1 MRKLQFIL
9 LLLIFGSTSLALRA
23 QFSNVVV
30 FTQAAE
36 PFLVVINGIQ
46 QSPDPETN
54 VKITGLNAPSYK
66 VKIIFSNNALP
77 EIDKTVYLEPETEVT
92 YEVLKNSKGN
102 WVMRMLNT
110 TPVDEAPETRAGQD
124 VFIYTTT
131 PRLSTT
137 VTTTSQTTT
146 ISTGIMPVGA
156 TITTTTTQT
165 TSESTHHDE
174 LPPEEMWE
182 GRPDYRG
189 PCGCPRPM
197 NKKSFDQALSSIDSK
212 NFESSKLTVAKQI
225 VGANCLTCN
234 QVKEIMQLLTFESDK
249 LEFAKFAYKY
259 TWDLNNFYLLNDAF
273 EFESSID
280 ELNRY
285 VNGRRP

>member
-1 MRKLQFIL
+1 MRKLQFLL

-259 TWDLNNFYLLNDAF
+259 TWDLNNYYLLNDAF

-285 VNGRRP
+285 INGRRP

>member
-66 VKIIFSNNALP
+66 VKIIFSNKALP
-77 EIDKTVYLEPETEVT
+77 EIDKTIYLEPETEVT